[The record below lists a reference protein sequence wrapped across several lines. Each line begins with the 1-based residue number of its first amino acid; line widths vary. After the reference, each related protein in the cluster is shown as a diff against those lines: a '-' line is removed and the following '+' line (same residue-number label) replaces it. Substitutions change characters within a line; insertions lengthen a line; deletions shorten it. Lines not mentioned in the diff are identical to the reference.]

1 MLLVTEFT
9 NERGEAFTVLQLIKR
24 LRSAIIQIDRILY
37 EHQGRI
43 EELEIDVEE
52 IKGNIEDVKE
62 QLLNTINRVDT
73 LENKVDIVEETLIN
87 IESNISNIETILN
100 GHGADISSLNTS
112 IANMTS
118 ELNELQNIVSNIPIV
133 QPSLLNGY
141 IKIDG
146 VDVPVFVGGAGGAGG
161 GGEILASNLSII
173 QVNNEN
179 KEIIEFDIPE
189 FDGESMSVDIPLT
202 LKIGWEV
209 NWNLR
214 FYFENEQGVKKEL
227 TQINGPAGATGEGD
241 IRTFHFFFNIFGAPK
256 SYMIGYLSCLTDENR
271 DTLHGEYKEV
281 SKRNGNKIT
290 KIFMEIRSYD
300 YAVDVYPFNVR
311 AIYNK
316 PVGSGGSGGSGGS
329 VGNDSST
336 VYTTKLNTLTND
348 DLNTYKNIWSLPCPP
363 SAIGDIS
370 CFEYDA
376 TYAMSV
382 QEIDKIHF
390 QCKIMDAEMNLGEI
404 NINSFEEDFI
414 FMRINL
420 VGGIRKINDTDYFTS
435 SNVEVIIS
443 NSNTGAT
450 KTSRVLASLISN
462 RGGTGKAGLDDNI
475 KFNMMFT
482 GREVADRSSKM
493 ARGMLKTFY
502 NISEL
507 M

>member
-9 NERGEAFTVLQLIKR
+9 TERGEAFTVLQLIKR
-24 LRSAIIQIDRILY
+24 LRSAIIQIDGILF

-52 IKGNIEDVKE
+52 IKGNIEDIKE
-62 QLLNTINRVDT
+62 QLLNIINRVDV
-73 LENKVDIVEETLIN
+73 LENKVDIVEETLIS

-100 GHGADISSLNTS
+100 SHGEDISSLNTS
-112 IANMTS
+112 IANMTT
-118 ELNELQNIVSNIPIV
+118 ELNELQNIVNNIPIV

-146 VDVPVFVGGAGGAGG
+146 VDVPVFVGSAGGAGG
-161 GGEILASNLSII
+161 GGEILASNLRVI

-189 FDGESMSVDIPLT
+189 FEGDSMSVDIPLT

-214 FYFENEQGVKKEL
+214 FYFENEEGVKKEL

-241 IRTFHFFFNIFGAPK
+241 IRTFHFFFNIFGGPK
-256 SYMIGYLSCLTDENR
+256 SYRIGYLSCLTDQNR
-271 DTLHGEYKEV
+271 DTLHGEYSEV
-281 SKRNGNKIT
+281 STRNGNKIT
-290 KIFMEIRSYD
+290 KIYMEIRSYG
-300 YAVDVYPFNVR
+300 YSVDVYPFNVH

-316 PVGSGGSGGSGGS
+316 PAGSGGSGGSGG
-329 VGNDSST
+329 NDSST
-336 VYTTKLNTLTND
+336 VYTTRLNTLTND
-348 DLNTYKNIWSLPCPP
+348 DLNIYKNIWTLPCPP

-370 CFEYDA
+370 CFEYHA

-382 QEIDKIHF
+382 KEIDKIHF
-390 QCKIMDAEMNLGEI
+390 QCSIMGAEMNLGEI

-414 FMRINL
+414 FMKINL
-420 VGGIRKINDTDYFTS
+420 AGGTRKINDTDYFTS
-435 SNVEVIIS
+435 SDIEVIIS

-450 KTSRVLASLISN
+450 KTSRVLASLNSN
-462 RGGTGKAGLDDNI
+462 RGGTGIADVDDNI

-482 GREVADRSSKM
+482 GDEVADRSSSM
-493 ARGMLKTFY
+493 ARGMVKTFY
-502 NISEL
+502 NIREL
-507 M
+507 I